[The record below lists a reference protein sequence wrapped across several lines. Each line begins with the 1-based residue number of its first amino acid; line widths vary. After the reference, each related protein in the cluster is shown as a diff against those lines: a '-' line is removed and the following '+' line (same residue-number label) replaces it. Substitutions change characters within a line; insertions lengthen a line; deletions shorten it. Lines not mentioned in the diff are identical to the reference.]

1 MVPPLPLQ
9 PPALF
14 IGGEAVRTHRGV
26 FPACAEVANPFPC
39 VSAHYP
45 FNISRFGLRPAKL
58 FLGAWVL
65 GIMVIQH
72 MGLFSIFKRRE
83 RGDDPRLH
91 GHWHLAR
98 SEDPTMEVGEGVEM
112 QFSPD
117 GKLTCTIKQSGSR
130 QIMNLTY
137 EVQGSEII
145 SNQPSAPAENR
156 TRYAIDEQGQLVLEL
171 GGSRSWYRRP
181 SGGAG

>member
-1 MVPPLPLQ
+1 
-9 PPALF
+9 
-14 IGGEAVRTHRGV
+14 
-26 FPACAEVANPFPC
+26 
-39 VSAHYP
+39 
-45 FNISRFGLRPAKL
+45 
-58 FLGAWVL
+58 
-65 GIMVIQH
+65 

-91 GHWHLAR
+91 GLWQLVR

-112 QFSPD
+112 QFAPD
-117 GKLTCTIKQSGSR
+117 GKLTYTIRQSGSR

-137 EVQGSEII
+137 EVQGSEIV
-145 SNQPSAPAENR
+145 SNQPTAPAENR

-171 GGSRSWYRRP
+171 DGSKSWYRRL

>member
-1 MVPPLPLQ
+1 
-9 PPALF
+9 
-14 IGGEAVRTHRGV
+14 
-26 FPACAEVANPFPC
+26 
-39 VSAHYP
+39 
-45 FNISRFGLRPAKL
+45 
-58 FLGAWVL
+58 
-65 GIMVIQH
+65 

-91 GHWHLAR
+91 GQWQLVR

-117 GKLTCTIKQSGSR
+117 GKLTYTIKQSGSR

-137 EVQGSEII
+137 QVQGSEIV

-156 TRYAIDEQGQLVLEL
+156 TRYAIDEQGQLVLESD
-171 GGSRSWYRRP
+171 GSRSWYRRL